1 MQFLRFSV
9 LFLDFNQ
16 AQAEFD
22 PPAITDDITGFMD
35 FSSFGLENIVK
46 TTSNSE
52 EIGKQ
57 ELIQHFCNLI
67 KSRIGGHILARAG

>member
-1 MQFLRFSV
+1 MRFLRFTV
-9 LFLDFNQ
+9 LFLDFNE

-35 FSSFGLENIVK
+35 FSRFGLENIVK
-46 TTSNSE
+46 TTANSE

-57 ELIQHFCNLI
+57 VFI
-67 KSRIGGHILARAG
+67 

>member
-1 MQFLRFSV
+1 MQFLRFTV
-9 LFLDFNQ
+9 LFLDFNE

-35 FSSFGLENIVK
+35 FSRFGLQNIVK
-46 TTSNSE
+46 TTANSE

-57 ELIQHFCNLI
+57 VFIKQFCKLEF
-67 KSRIGGHILARAG
+67 RIGGCIFAGAG

>member
-1 MQFLRFSV
+1 MRFLRFTV
-9 LFLDFNQ
+9 LFLDFNK

-35 FSSFGLENIVK
+35 FSRFGLQNIVK
-46 TTSNSE
+46 TTANSE

-57 ELIQHFCNLI
+57 VFIHHFCKS
-67 KSRIGGHILARAG
+67 KSRIGGSVFAGAG